1 MSVTTIHVKTDVK
14 TRDDARKIAED
25 FGFSLTALV
34 NALLKQIVRTKRLTL
49 SIYEEPTHYLLE
61 SLKKSE
67 EDKKAG
73 RIISFDSGKD
83 ALNYLVKEMKNE
95 KRSTH

>member
-1 MSVTTIHVKTDVK
+1 MSITTIHVKTDIK
-14 TRDDARKIAED
+14 TRDSAKKIAED

-49 SIYEEPTHYLLE
+49 SIDEEPTHYLLE

-73 RIISFDSGKD
+73 RVISFDSGKD
-83 ALNYLVKEMKNE
+83 ALHYLLKEIKND
-95 KRSTH
+95 KRSTN